1 MPAPTVTFAHP
12 PLLFRCGKR
21 GCPSNMKR
29 KELGAVG
36 EKLARNFLKKKGYRI
51 RQTNFRCREGQIDI
65 VAERKG
71 CLVFVEVRTKTG
83 SSFGSPEESVTFAK
97 KEKLMATALA
107 YLDTHKDLPDNWGI
121 DFVGIELDENGKTTR
136 IELIE
141 NAVG

>member
-1 MPAPTVTFAHP
+1 
-12 PLLFRCGKR
+12 
-21 GCPSNMKR
+21 MKR

-83 SSFGSPEESVTFAK
+83 SSFGSPEESVAFAK

-121 DFVGIELDENGKTTR
+121 DFVVVERDNNGKATR

-141 NAVG
+141 NAVS

>member
-1 MPAPTVTFAHP
+1 
-12 PLLFRCGKR
+12 
-21 GCPSNMKR
+21 MKR

-71 CLVFVEVRTKTG
+71 YLVFVEVRTKTG

>member
-1 MPAPTVTFAHP
+1 
-12 PLLFRCGKR
+12 
-21 GCPSNMKR
+21 MKR

-83 SSFGSPEESVTFAK
+83 SSFGSPEESVTAAK
-97 KEKLMATALA
+97 KEKLIATALS
-107 YLDTHKDLPDNWGI
+107 YLDSHQNLPDNWRI
-121 DFVGIELDENGKTTR
+121 DFVGVELDQNGRATR

-141 NAVG
+141 NAVA